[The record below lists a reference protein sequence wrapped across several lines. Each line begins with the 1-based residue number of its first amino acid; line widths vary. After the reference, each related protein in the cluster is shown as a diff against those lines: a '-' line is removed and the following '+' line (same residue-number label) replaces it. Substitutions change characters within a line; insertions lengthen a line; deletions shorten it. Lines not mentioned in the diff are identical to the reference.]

1 VIFHVT
7 LVAGNILLLRGAIR
21 ISPPDRRSASY
32 EYLSSLVG
40 DYLVNTA
47 LDVDINSV
55 LSILPTTQCTLPD
68 SCQMIMVLTVLR
80 VDGLDLNPL
89 FTGISSF
96 RPAGDG
102 GQLKLFDLAGIKL
115 VHGWLVDPESQE
127 FPALSKTEDYD
138 TSLDAIV
145 AADAVSSRL
154 NNDAPLS
161 EADQELVLHC
171 RFLFQCGNEDAY
183 IKP

>member
-1 VIFHVT
+1 VISYVT

-47 LDVDINSV
+47 LDVDTASV

-96 RPAGDG
+96 RPAGEG
-102 GQLKLFDLAGIKL
+102 GQLKLFDLVGIKL
-115 VHGWLVDPESQE
+115 VHGWLVDPDSQE
-127 FPALSKTEDYD
+127 FAALSKTEDYD

-145 AADAVSSRL
+145 AGDAVSGRS
-154 NNDAPLS
+154 NSDTSLS

-171 RFLFQCGNEDAY
+171 GYLFQRHNDNAY
-183 IKP
+183 NKT